1 MESETSNIEPED
13 DENVDVTVEQS
24 KDSATSEK
32 VEQEQNIVN
41 NSTVIEKQPAAVV
54 HEALFPDVTRFNY
67 DVQYGYRIF
76 CELLTD
82 QYKSIT
88 RPFYEPVDVEGLGL
102 WDYNKRIETPMSF
115 KQSKLNLS

>member
-1 MESETSNIEPED
+1 MEPETSNKEPEA

-24 KDSATSEK
+24 KDSVTCEK
-32 VEQEQNIVN
+32 VEQGQNIVN
-41 NSTVIEKQPAAVV
+41 NIVIEKQPAAVV
-54 HEALFPDVTRFNY
+54 HEALFPDVTRFNC

-88 RPFYEPVDVEGLGL
+88 GPFYEPVDVEGLGL
-102 WDYNKRIETPMSF
+102 WDYTKRIEIPMSF